1 MTVPGIDGLRQF
13 LSGSES
19 RRLEF
24 KTASKQFDSD
34 KLMKYCCALSCE
46 GGGEMVFGV
55 TDDKKLVGTQAF
67 PNTARTERD
76 IYNRLGVRCTFETP
90 DLVCPVA
97 ACILVMLPL

>member
-1 MTVPGIDGLRQF
+1 M
-13 LSGSES
+13 
-19 RRLEF
+19 
-24 KTASKQFDSD
+24 ASKQFDSD

-55 TDDKKLVGTQAF
+55 TDDKKIVGTQAF
-67 PNTARTERD
+67 PDTARTERD